1 MNNGT
6 FTHSNPLLS
15 YDLSYTY
22 NAEKPLDLTLLL
34 HKVPGRDV
42 EQRSTGK

>member
-22 NAEKPLDLTLLL
+22 NVIEILIL
-34 HKVPGRDV
+34 V
-42 EQRSTGK
+42 EFTAL